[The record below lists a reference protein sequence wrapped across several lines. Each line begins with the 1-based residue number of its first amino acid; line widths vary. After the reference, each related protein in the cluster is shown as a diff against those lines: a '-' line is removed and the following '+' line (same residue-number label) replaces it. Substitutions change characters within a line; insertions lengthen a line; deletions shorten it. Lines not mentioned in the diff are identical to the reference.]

1 MFLRLSNQHFNI
13 FSIRFIGTKQLV
25 IFAAALFI
33 FTCRFSETFAQ
44 DAPPQTPVSG
54 PAFNT
59 DEERS
64 RLLNHLKTQVEPNL
78 LDRDLKRLKRDVM
91 RLGSFRA
98 EWVHESEKFLA
109 GNSALAE
116 LFLYDFSRIKNPRL
130 NEQIIGTLLQFDS
143 YQFPTAALAFE
154 SDLSQNPTAYSL
166 VYQLLARVVQ
176 KSPAT
181 FPEVAAWLVQKNDN
195 SADYFQIILAGC
207 RGGSRLGGE
216 LRTQIE
222 DRLASASPDFW
233 TRMVVGDLRACL
245 RGT

>member
-1 MFLRLSNQHFNI
+1 MFLRLSAQFFSLTIRSSNRVSFFAAVLI
-13 FSIRFIGTKQLV
+13 FSTCG
-25 IFAAALFI
+25 FAK
-33 FTCRFSETFAQ
+33 TFAQ
-44 DAPPQTPVSG
+44 DAAPQATAGTGFSSE
-54 PAFNT
+54 
-59 DEERS
+59 EERG

-98 EWVHESEKFLA
+98 EWVQESEKFLA

-130 NEQIIGTLLQFDS
+130 NEQIINTLLQFDS

-154 SDLSQNPTAYSL
+154 SDLAQNPRAYSL
-166 VYQLLARVVQ
+166 VYQLLTRVVQ

-181 FPEVAAWLVQKNDN
+181 FNQVATWLVQRNDN

-207 RGGSRLGGE
+207 RTGSRLGGE
-216 LRTQIE
+216 LRSQIE
-222 DRLASASPDFW
+222 DRLSAAPSDFW